1 MLKKLIK
8 RPWLFYATTATLI
21 FFCIMLWIPP
31 AYVFVDMSLDKQ
43 YHITFFAAVT
53 LLGRL
58 SLHLSIAWLL
68 CLVLLFA
75 MLSELSQH
83 WIPYRHSSWED
94 LQANL
99 AGIGIGTLLILS
111 PVLLAWLRRIRKS

>member
-8 RPWLFYATTATLI
+8 RPWLFYATIATLV
-21 FFCIMLWIPP
+21 FFCVMLWIPP

-43 YHITFFAAVT
+43 YHIVFFACMT

-58 SLHLSIAWLL
+58 SLRLNIAWLL
-68 CLVLLFA
+68 CVVLLIA
-75 MLSELSQH
+75 VLTELSQY

-99 AGIGIGTLLILS
+99 TGIAIGTLLILS
-111 PVLLAWLRRIRKS
+111 PVLLARIRHSDKS

>member
-8 RPWLFYATTATLI
+8 RPWLFYATIATLV
-21 FFCIMLWIPP
+21 FFCVMLWIPP

-43 YHITFFAAVT
+43 YHIVFFACVT

-58 SLHLSIAWLL
+58 SLRLNIAWLL
-68 CLVLLFA
+68 CVVLLIA
-75 MLSELSQH
+75 VLTELSQY

-99 AGIGIGTLLILS
+99 TGIAIGAVLILS
-111 PVLLAWLRRIRKS
+111 PALLARLRHSHKS

>member
-8 RPWLFYATTATLI
+8 RPWLFYATIATLV
-21 FFCIMLWIPP
+21 FFCVMLWIPP

-43 YHITFFAAVT
+43 YHIVFFACMT

-58 SLHLSIAWLL
+58 SLRLNIAWLL
-68 CLVLLFA
+68 CVVLLIA
-75 MLSELSQH
+75 VLTELSQY

-99 AGIGIGTLLILS
+99 TGIAIGAVLILS
-111 PVLLAWLRRIRKS
+111 PALLARLRHSHKS

>member
-1 MLKKLIK
+1 MLMKLIK
-8 RPWLFYATTATLI
+8 RPWLFYATIATLM
-21 FFCIMLWIPP
+21 FFCVMLWIPP

-43 YHITFFAAVT
+43 YHIVFFACMT

-58 SLHLSIAWLL
+58 SLYLNIAWLL
-68 CLVLLFA
+68 CVVLLIA
-75 MLSELSQH
+75 VLTELSQY

-99 AGIGIGTLLILS
+99 TGIAIGALLILS
-111 PVLLAWLRRIRKS
+111 PLLLARIRHSDKS